1 MGGIGFQ
8 ILVGGC
14 LIVTEDELKAESGPA
29 HAHVLSAVKSLIVIV
44 GLFLST
50 PAWSQTKVYTN
61 ADLGHP
67 LSPNRATVTAEQL
80 ASLAAHQF
88 RVPRTFDGP
97 TGVTSGL
104 QATMGPFTD
113 YQNTIL
119 PRRLDGTLL
128 SDAPWVAYAPGP
140 FYAPVYYP
148 PSVPYATTGSYGG
161 VHPGRR
167 SHGRA
172 AAGSRPAGRPT
183 RGR

>member
-1 MGGIGFQ
+1 M
-8 ILVGGC
+8 L
-14 LIVTEDELKAESGPA
+14 T
-29 HAHVLSAVKSLIVIV
+29 VLSAVKSLLVIV

-88 RVPRTFDGP
+88 RVPQTFDGP

-104 QATMGPFTD
+104 QATMGPFAD

-128 SDAPWVAYAPGP
+128 SDAPWVAYTPGP

-161 VHPGRR
+161 AQHGRR

>member
-1 MGGIGFQ
+1 
-8 ILVGGC
+8 
-14 LIVTEDELKAESGPA
+14 
-29 HAHVLSAVKSLIVIV
+29 VKSLLLIV
-44 GLFLST
+44 GFFLAT

-67 LSPNRATVTAEQL
+67 LSPNRVTVTAEQL

-104 QATMGPFTD
+104 QPTMGPFGD

-119 PRRLDGTLL
+119 PRRLDGSLW
-128 SDAPWVAYAPGP
+128 SDPPWVAYAPGP

-148 PSVPYATTGSYGG
+148 PSVPYATTAAYDG
-161 VHPGRR
+161 VRGGRR

-172 AAGSRPAGRPT
+172 AVGSHSSGRPT